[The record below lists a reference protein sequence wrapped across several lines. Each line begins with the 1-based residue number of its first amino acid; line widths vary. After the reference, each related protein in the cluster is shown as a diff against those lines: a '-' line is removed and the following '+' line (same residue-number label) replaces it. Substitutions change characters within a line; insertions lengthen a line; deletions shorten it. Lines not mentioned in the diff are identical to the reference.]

1 MNYFDCHADT
11 LTAIPAGETL
21 AHNGCDVDLARVD
34 SFASRYTQVFA
45 IFAVV
50 DMIPPAERGAR
61 FLAAHER
68 AKSLLA
74 GASDRISL
82 VRSATEMHAAHEA
95 GRAAAF
101 LSIEDASY
109 MADLA
114 PQAFELGIRFAM
126 LVWNNDNEFACGAA
140 SDQRKGLT
148 DAGRQLARVYLDQGI
163 VMDVSHLSDAGA
175 DELFGLTDAPIIASH
190 SNARSICNVPRNLAD
205 WQIEEIV
212 RRHGLIGLNLFGPFV
227 AAEHPT
233 IDDLLRHADHILSL
247 GGEDVLALGCDLD
260 GCQGVFPEGFHGVH
274 SMPLVRSAFARHL
287 GEAIAE
293 KIFSTNAETLVDR
306 VL

>member
-1 MNYFDCHADT
+1 MIDYAGFAA
-11 LTAIPAGETL
+11 LAKETAGRCVL
-21 AHNGCDVDLARVD
+21 LARHG
-34 SFASRYTQVFA
+34 RRPR
-45 IFAVV
+45 I
-50 DMIPPAERGAR
+50 AE
-61 FLAAHER
+61 
-68 AKSLLA
+68 
-74 GASDRISL
+74 
-82 VRSATEMHAAHEA
+82 
-95 GRAAAF
+95 
-101 LSIEDASY
+101 EDPTY
-109 MADLA
+109 GENL
-114 PQAFELGIRFAM
+114 
-126 LVWNNDNEFACGAA
+126 
-140 SDQRKGLT
+140 GLT